1 MRTFTFAAI
10 VLAGACVSIQAAPP
24 ASQRGFA
31 TPQEAAHALADAAE
45 SNDTAALIKILGPDG
60 KDIVSSGD
68 ATEDKSGR
76 AQFARMA
83 AEKLQIRQDEADRNT
98 ILAGSQ
104 EWPFPV
110 PLVRGKDGMWRF
122 DSSAGR
128 VEVLAR
134 RIGRHELDAIEV
146 CRGYV
151 EAQMEFATRHHD
163 GRGGMQYAQKMVS
176 TPGKQ
181 DGLYWEGDSNSLV
194 PKSFAT
200 AAAAMFAEGRKP
212 VPYHGYYFHILK
224 AQGPDAAGGAADY
237 VVKGE
242 MIGGFA
248 LIAFPAEYGVSGIL
262 TFIVN
267 QGGIVYSKDLGP
279 NTMTLARQTISFNP
293 DKTWKPAHLE

>member
-1 MRTFTFAAI
+1 MRILTFAAI
-10 VLAGACVSIQAAPP
+10 VLATGFISIEAAPP
-24 ASQRGFA
+24 AGQRTFA
-31 TPQEAAHALADAAE
+31 TPQEAAHAVADAAE
-45 SNDTAALIKILGPDG
+45 ANDTAALLKILGPDG
-60 KDIVSSGD
+60 KAIVSSGD
-68 ATEDKSGR
+68 ANEDKSGR

-83 AEKLQIRQDEADRNT
+83 VEKLQIRQDEADRNT
-98 ILAGSQ
+98 ILAGVQ

-122 DSSAGR
+122 DAAAGR

-134 RIGRHELDAIEV
+134 RIGRHELNAIEV

-151 EAQMEFATRHHD
+151 EAQMDYATHHSD
-163 GRGGMQYAQKMVS
+163 HGTMQYAQKIVS

-181 DGLYWEGDSNSLV
+181 DGLYWEGDRDGLV
-194 PKSFAT
+194 PKSFAA
-200 AAAAMFAEGRKP
+200 AAAAMFAEGKKP

-224 AQGPDAAGGAADY
+224 AQGPDAEGGAADY
-237 VVKGE
+237 VVKGQ

-248 LIAFPAEYGVSGIL
+248 LVAFPAEYGVSGIL

-267 QGGIVYSKDLGP
+267 QHGTVYSKDLGP
-279 NTMTLARQTISFNP
+279 NTMTLARPLTSFNP